1 MRSVTATILAAAMI
15 AAGAGEAAFAAA
27 GCRAIDGKP
36 RFEIVG
42 EVARDRASGLEWK
55 RCSVGATWSGTAC
68 EGEAASLTLDEA
80 EAAAKAAG
88 DDWRLPDVKE
98 LYELIDDDCGKP
110 PPTSARSRTCA
121 RAISKARGRGPR
133 RRSGWRSCGSTSI
146 SARASPTATAATSAY
161 RRGWCVPIGE

>member
-110 PPTSARSRTCA
+110 PADVGAFPDVRESDLEGAGAWTSTPVGLAELWFYVDLGSGVADGHSRDF
-121 RAISKARGRGPR
+121 R
-133 RRSGWRSCGSTSI
+133 I
-146 SARASPTATAATSAY
+146 SARLVRSK
-161 RRGWCVPIGE
+161 R